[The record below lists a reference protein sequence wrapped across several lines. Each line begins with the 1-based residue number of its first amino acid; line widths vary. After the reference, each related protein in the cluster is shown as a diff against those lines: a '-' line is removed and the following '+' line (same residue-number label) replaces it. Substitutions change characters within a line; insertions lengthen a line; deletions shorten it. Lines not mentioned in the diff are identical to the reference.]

1 MYTQDA
7 KQQLQFLNQSIK
19 KYEQLIKNLP
29 AGELQCFKNGHSFK
43 YLVTDGKKAKYLPKK
58 ERNTAEK
65 LALKKYYEACI
76 FDCLQEKKILEQF
89 LAKSNKLM
97 GKAKQLL
104 EPTSNYQRILARVL
118 TPDNWANEPYEY
130 NTYCPENLIHNTLCG
145 IHVRSK
151 SETIIANTLFTNNI
165 PFRYENPLQINGT
178 TIFPDFTIQN
188 PKTNKL
194 CYWEHFGLMDDDD
207 YRESAINKINMY
219 CKNDIIPDVNL
230 ILTYE
235 TQKHPLDSS
244 WVQQLISR
252 NFM

>member
-1 MYTQDA
+1 MYTQDV
-7 KQQLQFLNQSIK
+7 KQQLKFLEQSIR
-19 KYEQLIKNLP
+19 KYKQLIKSFP
-29 AGELQCFKNGHSFK
+29 AGELQCFKNGNSFK
-43 YLVTDGKKAKYLPKK
+43 YFITDGKKAKYLSKK
-58 ERNTAEK
+58 ERNVAKK

-76 FDCLQEKKILEQF
+76 FDCQQEKKILEQF
-89 LAKSNKLM
+89 LAKSEKLT

-104 EPTSNYQRILARVL
+104 EPTSNYKRILTDVL
-118 TPDNWANEPYEY
+118 IPDDWANEPYES

-151 SETIIANTLFTNNI
+151 SETIIANMLFANNI
-165 PFRYENPLQINGT
+165 PFRYENLLQINGST
-178 TIFPDFTIQN
+178 FYPDFTIRN

-194 CYWEHFGLMDDDD
+194 CYWEHFGLMDNDE

-235 TQKHPLDSS
+235 TKKHPLDSS
-244 WVQQLISR
+244 WVQQLICR